1 MVFKLDT
8 AAHNAQ
14 NDDGKMDWPAYG
26 TMAWLAFVYACLA
39 AFSFWKDP
47 RMVGVANNACLVCL
61 FSGLAIAMV
70 APGYVGSWKSKF
82 MLLLLNTSK
91 FEVQTMCFLMV
102 LFSSNKLTVCKLQIF
117 RIV

>member
-61 FSGLAIAMV
+61 FSGLVIAMV
-70 APGYVGSWKSKF
+70 APAYVGEWKSKF
-82 MLLLLNTSK
+82 ILTSSRYFKLLYFLVIYL
-91 FEVQTMCFLMV
+91 FLGLVQEG
-102 LFSSNKLTVCKLQIF
+102 
-117 RIV
+117 